1 MDPSKKNTYIIAAVA
16 FVAILLGIF
25 FLFIFKRGPHQLKKE
40 DTSGDVKQLSEI
52 ELTKRPFV
60 TLTPTPEGA
69 EVTISIE
76 NMTDFD
82 RIEYELIYQADNPT
96 IAGEKIQ
103 RGAAGSD
110 VNTKDQKYKKSVLL
124 GTASRGVRSPD
135 RGIVDAKLVLH
146 CFKGDT
152 EYQSETKWFLE
163 EIGARQVT
171 LKDDSG
177 NLQIDVPAFGKSYWA
192 ILADTVGIPPKYS
205 FDPKNVSTPIYGV
218 FSVAPA
224 LTKAAPLTI
233 KLNQSASNADL
244 YAYSRQDD
252 SYKKLTSKLSGS
264 SLTADVTNLDTFVVV
279 APK

>member
-25 FLFIFKRGPHQLKKE
+25 FLFIFKRGPSALKKE
-40 DTSGDVKQLSEI
+40 DTTGDVKQLTEI
-52 ELTKRPFV
+52 ELAKRPYV

-69 EVTISIE
+69 EINISIE
-76 NMTDFD
+76 NMSSFD

-152 EYQSETKWFLE
+152 EYQSESRWYLE
-163 EIGARQVT
+163 QIGTSPVT
-171 LKDDSG
+171 LKEDSG
-177 NLQIDVPAFGKSYWA
+177 NVQIDIPAFGKSYWA
-192 ILADTVGIPPKYS
+192 VLADTVGVPPKYS
-205 FDPKNVSTPIYGV
+205 FEPKNVLTPIYGV
-218 FSVAPA
+218 FSVAPE
-224 LTKAAPLTI
+224 LTKSAPLTI
-233 KLNQSASNADL
+233 KLNGSASSAEL
-244 YAYSRQDD
+244 YAYSRQND

-264 SLTADVTNLDTFVVV
+264 SITADVTGLDTFVVV
-279 APK
+279 TSK